1 MLIYGIAAT
10 ETKDRTGE
18 SIDLNGM
25 DISDIRLLNDEHSSD
40 RFFEILGY
48 IDSSK
53 KIFSEKDCDDEYQLK
68 CWNSIKKPFL
78 FIAGKLMDE
87 HPNAQSAISLIK
99 YSAQNPNYP
108 VGLSVEG
115 STLERQG
122 SKLLKTKV
130 KNVSLTI
137 KPANPECK
145 IFAKT
150 DLTKSFDKISL
161 PEKYKNIKE
170 SRKQFR
176 EMPSKE
182 KRLLA
187 KSSMLQDLVN
197 LAKSNSE
204 PEILGATVMKCWNCG
219 EGKTFLKSRLP
230 NRCIACNERFTMSD
244 IYKALCSKDE

>member
-25 DISDIRLLNDEHSSD
+25 DVSDIRLLNDEHSSD

-48 IDSSK
+48 IDQAK
-53 KIFSEKDCDDEYQLK
+53 KIFSDKDCQDEYQRK
-68 CWNSIKKPFL
+68 CWNLIKKPFL
-78 FIAGKLMDE
+78 YIAGKLMDD
-87 HPNAQSAISLIK
+87 HPNAQSAAALIK
-99 YSAQNPNYP
+99 YSIQNPNYP

-115 STLERQG
+115 MTVERQG
-122 SKLLKTKV
+122 NKLLKTKV

-150 DLTKSFDKISL
+150 DLTKNFEKIDL
-161 PEKYKNIKE
+161 PEKYKNVHD

-176 EMPSKE
+176 ELPSKQ

-187 KSSMLQDLVN
+187 KSELLKELTE
-197 LAKSNSE
+197 LAKSNNE
-204 PEILGATVMKCWNCG
+204 PEIFGATVMKCWNCG
-219 EGKTFLKSRLP
+219 EGKMFMKSRLP
-230 NRCIACNERFTMSD
+230 NRCSACNERFTMSD
-244 IYKALCSKDE
+244 IYKAMCQKAD

>member
-1 MLIYGIAAT
+1 VHIYGIAAT

-25 DISDIRLLNDEHSSD
+25 DIADIRLLNDEHSSD

-48 IDSSK
+48 IDIAK
-53 KIFSEKDCDDEYQLK
+53 KIFSKEECEDEYQLR
-68 CWNSIKKPFL
+68 CWNMIKKPFL
-78 FIAGKLMDE
+78 FISGKLMDG
-87 HPNAQSAISLIK
+87 HPNAQSAASLIK
-99 YSAQNPNYP
+99 YSMQNPNYP

-122 SKLLKTKV
+122 PKLLKTKV

-150 DLTKSFDKISL
+150 DLTKNFEKIDL
-161 PEKYKNIKE
+161 PDRYKNVHE
-170 SRKQFR
+170 GRKQFR
-176 EMPSKE
+176 ELPSKRM
-182 KRLLA
+182 RLLA
-187 KSSMLQDLVN
+187 KSELLKDLVN
-197 LAKSNSE
+197 LAKSEDELQIS
-204 PEILGATVMKCWNCG
+204 GATIMKCWNCG

-230 NRCIACNERFTMSD
+230 NRCSACNERFTMSD
-244 IYKALCSKDE
+244 IYKALSCKE

>member
-48 IDSSK
+48 IDQSK
-53 KIFSEKDCDDEYQLK
+53 KIYSQKDCEDEFQLK
-68 CWNSIKKPFL
+68 CWNSLKKPFL
-78 FIAGKLMDE
+78 FIAGKLMDD
-87 HPNAQSAISLIK
+87 HPNAQSAAALIK
-99 YSAQNPNYP
+99 YSIQNPHYP

-115 STLERQG
+115 STLEREGQ
-122 SKLLKTKV
+122 KLLKTKV

-137 KPANPECK
+137 KPANPECR

-150 DLTKSFDKISL
+150 DLTKSFGQVDL
-161 PEKYKNIKE
+161 PEKYKDIKE
-170 SRKQFR
+170 SRRQFR
-176 EMPSKE
+176 ELPSKE
-182 KRLLA
+182 MRLLA
-187 KSSMLQDLVN
+187 KSALLADLVK
-197 LAKSNSE
+197 LAKSDNE
-204 PEILGATVMKCWNCG
+204 PEIFGATIMKCWNCG

>member
-48 IDSSK
+48 IDQAK
-53 KIFSEKDCDDEYQLK
+53 KITSEKDCEDEFQLK
-68 CWNSIKKPFL
+68 CWNSLKKPFL
-78 FIAGKLMDE
+78 YIAGKLMDD
-87 HPNAQSAISLIK
+87 HPNAQSAAALIK
-99 YSAQNPNYP
+99 YSMQNPNYP

-115 STLERQG
+115 ATLERQG
-122 SKLLKTKV
+122 QKLLKTKV

-137 KPANPECK
+137 KPANPECR

-150 DLTKSFDKISL
+150 DLTKSFDKVDL
-161 PEKYKNIKE
+161 PEKYKNVSE
-170 SRKQFR
+170 SRRQFR
-176 EMPSKE
+176 ELPSKQM
-182 KRLLA
+182 RLLA
-187 KSSMLQDLVN
+187 KSALLADLVT
-197 LAKSNSE
+197 LAKSNDE
-204 PEILGATVMKCWNCG
+204 LEISGATIMKCWNCG

-230 NRCIACNERFTMSD
+230 NRCMACSERFTMSD